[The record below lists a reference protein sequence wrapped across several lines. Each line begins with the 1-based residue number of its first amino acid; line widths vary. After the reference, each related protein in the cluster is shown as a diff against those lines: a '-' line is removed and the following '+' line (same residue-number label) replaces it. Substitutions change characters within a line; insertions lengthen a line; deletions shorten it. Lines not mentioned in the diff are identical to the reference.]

1 MNIYISTRKT
11 YKTWAKMESIYV
23 FFYLV
28 LVVVQSSLIFFIHGF
43 TYGNGQNQLNVMK
56 VYECTAN

>member
-1 MNIYISTRKT
+1 MY
-11 YKTWAKMESIYV
+11 

>member
-1 MNIYISTRKT
+1 MFLQEKPTKLELKWKACMY
-11 YKTWAKMESIYV
+11 